1 MKKITITIGIPAYN
15 EEVNIQSLFFDLL
28 SQETP
33 DFEIRKIILA
43 SDGSTDKTVSIVSK
57 INDKRISI
65 IDNKI
70 RKGQGARQNQIIK
83 LSNTDILILLNAD
96 IRILDNK
103 FLVKLVAPILNEGAD
118 LTSSKLI
125 PTKPRTFFEKV
136 LCVAEEY
143 KNSVFELENGGDN
156 LFTCHGAA
164 RAFTK
169 RLYKSLNFSRS
180 IAEDAYTYF
189 YSITNGF
196 KYAYASDA
204 QVYYALP
211 NTLRDHIKRSA
222 RYFNSSSLLKK
233 VFNDSVIDEAY
244 KLPVL
249 LCLLMCIKSI
259 IKHPLHMSIYLL
271 VFAFIKIKSI
281 TTCEMSNLSDNWE
294 ISKSTKGLK
303 I

>member
-15 EEVNIQSLFFDLL
+15 EEINIQSLFFDLL
-28 SQETP
+28 AQETP
-33 DFEIRKIILA
+33 NFDIRKIILA

-65 IDNKI
+65 IDNKT

-83 LSNTDILILLNAD
+83 LSNTDILVLLNAD

-103 FLVKLVAPILNEGAD
+103 FLVNLISPILDENAD

-125 PTKPRTFFEKV
+125 PTRSRTFFEKV

-143 KNSVFELENGGDN
+143 KSSVFDLENGGNN

-169 RLYKSLNFSRS
+169 KLYKNLNFSRS

-196 KYAYASDA
+196 KYVYASKA
-204 QVYYALP
+204 QAYYALP
-211 NTLRDHIKRSA
+211 NTLHDHIKRSI
-222 RYFNSSSLLKK
+222 RYFNSSSLLKNE
-233 VFNDSVIDEAY
+233 FRESVIIEAY

-249 LCLLMCIKSI
+249 LCSLMCIKAI
-259 IKHPLHMSIYLL
+259 IMHPLHMLIYLL
-271 VFAFIKIKSI
+271 VFAYIKLKSI
-281 TTCEMSNLSDNWE
+281 TAFEMNNLSDNWE
-294 ISKSTKGLK
+294 ISESTKGLQ